1 MNDSKH
7 VSLRLDPYCVNI
19 VERLKA
25 EKGLASFTEAVRYII
40 KKYNEHEDT
49 ENNIQRIFQRLDKKI
64 TTLNSSGSDD
74 LMVENHALLEELNDI
89 GNNLSLIL
97 KALVIIGSADIRTS
111 VDIEELFEG
120 SDQ

>member
-7 VSLRLDPYCVNI
+7 VSLRLDTYCVNI
-19 VERLKA
+19 VERLKT

-74 LMVENHALLEELNDI
+74 SMVGQNAILEELNDI
-89 GNNLSLIL
+89 GSNLRIIL
-97 KALVIIGSADIRTS
+97 KALLIIGLADIRTS

>member
-1 MNDSKH
+1 MNGTKH

-19 VERLKA
+19 IERIKN
-25 EKGLASFTEAVRYII
+25 EKGFASFTEAVRYII
-40 KKYNEHEDT
+40 KKYNENEDT

-64 TTLNSSGSDD
+64 ITLNSSGSDD
-74 LMVENHALLEELNDI
+74 SMVGNHAILEELNDI
-89 GNNLSLIL
+89 GKNLHVIL
-97 KALVIIGSADIRTS
+97 KALLIIGSADIRTS